1 MHILSLRI
9 VCLSLFSLNLSAVQ
23 YNCSIDKQNKGSNSM
38 EPMFALIALAALFL
52 LKKNRDETR
61 SLREVVQSR
70 STSMSTHRPIVVKP
84 RAKNAPKT
92 KKVFYA
98 KRINK

>member
-1 MHILSLRI
+1 
-9 VCLSLFSLNLSAVQ
+9 
-23 YNCSIDKQNKGSNSM
+23 M
-38 EPMFALIALAALFL
+38 ETMFVLMALAALFL
-52 LKKNRDETR
+52 LKKNREETR

-92 KKVFYA
+92 KKVFRV